1 MTRYENDS
9 CARICGPVLS
19 CVSVWWNGHLEND
32 ASHPFTFTL
41 EGLPLGRTR
50 KRGVYRRRQLLALAD
65 LVSVRGVKLM
75 SPRCA
80 VRLYC
85 LHDFSMTW
93 FSLMM
98 ESTATVETGSKKF
111 ESIEQ
116 RLLRTI
122 LASYKTAILSTKSS
136 GRTFNMDRIQVR
148 LRHQVN
154 LNDMTPFHQGVWKAD
169 IMTRRYVAYPILVV
183 GRDETILRTACPLGN
198 SVTQNDIGHCL
209 GFRQSYSLN

>member
-122 LASYKTAILSTKSS
+122 LATRPLSYRPNLPDGHSTWTGYRFVS
-136 GRTFNMDRIQVR
+136 GIKLTLMIWRRFIRVCERQTLWHDVTLRI
-148 LRHQVN
+148 
-154 LNDMTPFHQGVWKAD
+154 
-169 IMTRRYVAYPILVV
+169 RYW
-183 GRDETILRTACPLGN
+183 
-198 SVTQNDIGHCL
+198 
-209 GFRQSYSLN
+209 